1 MKKIY
6 LFLDKRTNLSLSW
19 MVLSRNQNHLHRKHC
34 NPRSLALFRSKI
46 HQILERNK
54 MRSCLQLYVHGIVKC
69 CTNCLRSR
77 PIIYHVSKATKV
89 IYDLNQLIESTL
101 PWRSSPW
108 YLTTSI
114 LFARISAIPR
124 FVCPYCWANL
134 LRQSWDGDTKEKQ
147 SECCNPEHD
156 DRGEMTA

>member
-1 MKKIY
+1 MQLYTRQGYSLEGLELSSNSNGIPTTGALTHTCLHSCWGTPLWIRVSHLSSYPMQLLSKKTIFY
-6 LFLDKRTNLSLSW
+6 LIKISKHYFIDKRTYLRLSLSW

-77 PIIYHVSKATKV
+77 PIIYHV
-89 IYDLNQLIESTL
+89 
-101 PWRSSPW
+101 
-108 YLTTSI
+108 
-114 LFARISAIPR
+114 
-124 FVCPYCWANL
+124 
-134 LRQSWDGDTKEKQ
+134 RQQRLS
-147 SECCNPEHD
+147 
-156 DRGEMTA
+156 MI